1 MAISTVM
8 ALIWVCAW
16 NFKSGQDSLPPAINQ
31 RFPGRAPKFPLSIIP
46 SRMNTTLVQM
56 TVLMLCGA
64 VWRLYCPNRLAADQT
79 RLVLTS
85 VVYYLL
91 LPAMIVEVLWKADIG
106 WQSFKFSA
114 LGVSC
119 ILLAI
124 IASWLLARLFRFEK
138 SQTGAMILAAA
149 FPNTTYLGLPVL
161 EQAFG
166 GWSRSVVIQM
176 DLFATAPL
184 VYTVGVMLARHY
196 GASDDEKPRSPLAF
210 LNAPPFWA
218 AFAAV
223 VLNLN
228 HVPNPQWLEGLLKM
242 LSASVAPLMIF
253 SLGLAISWRALRWR
267 SLPYIAP
274 VAVIKLLLFPWVG
287 MHIADA
293 LQLQN
298 PHRAAAVLDIAMP
311 SMLLGVVLCDRYRLD
326 SALYAM
332 AVTVTTGLSLLTLPY
347 WFEVL

>member
-1 MAISTVM
+1 
-8 ALIWVCAW
+8 
-16 NFKSGQDSLPPAINQ
+16 
-31 RFPGRAPKFPLSIIP
+31 
-46 SRMNTTLVQM
+46 MNTTLVQM
-56 TVLMLCGA
+56 AVLMLCGA
-64 VWRLYCPNRLAADQT
+64 AWRVYCPNRLAADQT

-91 LPAMIVEVLWKADIG
+91 LPAMIVEVLWQADIG

-124 IASWLLARLFRFEK
+124 ITSWLLARLFRFEK

-196 GASDDEKPRSPLAF
+196 GASDHEKPRSPLAF

-218 AFAAV
+218 AFVAV

-228 HVPNPQWLEGLLKM
+228 QISNPQWLEGLLKM

-253 SLGLAISWRALRWR
+253 SLGLAISLRAVRWR

-274 VAVIKLLLFPWVG
+274 VVVIKLLMFPWLG

-298 PHRAAAVLDIAMP
+298 PQRAAAVLDIAMP

-326 SALYAM
+326 SSLYAM

-347 WFEVL
+347 WFGVL